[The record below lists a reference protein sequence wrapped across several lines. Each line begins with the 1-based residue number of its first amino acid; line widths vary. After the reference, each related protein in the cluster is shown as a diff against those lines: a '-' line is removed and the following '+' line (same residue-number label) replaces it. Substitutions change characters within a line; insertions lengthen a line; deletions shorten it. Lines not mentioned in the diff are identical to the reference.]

1 MKNFIKDKKI
11 KKRPKKEVSLSKKLV
26 NIISVI
32 LLLVLTAIIFTTYKG
47 LDLIYL
53 AYSAVKTYY
62 AAGEIEKVFESGD
75 SDDFSH
81 QMDIIERSYELNI
94 EIYNKNNQLVY
105 SSAYKGEMSNP
116 PYDENT
122 VILPPFIQKDYEM
135 VVDLG
140 SSSNNAF
147 NLSRDTENGANTEY
161 LVCTW
166 HTEDNLTFK
175 LFKLKTVVDSTAQLT
190 VIFISV
196 ISFILISIA
205 LIVIIVFVRRT
216 VKPLNDMS
224 NITEKMAMLD
234 FSHKCSPSD
243 ITEISILANS
253 INNMSDALKEAL
265 ADLRQKNKKL
275 QEDIEQEKTI
285 DQLRQVFISGASH
298 ELKTPIAIIQG
309 YAEGLQMFLDSDPET
324 AKNYCDIIISETGRM
339 NNLVMKLLD
348 IIKYESGEYTPSY
361 EAFNLF
367 ELIEDWLTRNSE
379 ILKEKGITSVNTVNS
394 DFIAYGDSFIL
405 STVVNNYLSN
415 AVSHV
420 CGDMIIKVSAEE
432 IDGCRYRVSIFNTGI
447 PIAAKDIGKI
457 WDNFYRADKAM
468 SRSQGRFGLGLAIV
482 ASIQKLHKQDYGVI
496 NHEDGVEFWF
506 DVKKYDSE
514 QKSDGGD
521 RK

>member
-1 MKNFIKDKKI
+1 
-11 KKRPKKEVSLSKKLV
+11 
-26 NIISVI
+26 
-32 LLLVLTAIIFTTYKG
+32 
-47 LDLIYL
+47 
-53 AYSAVKTYY
+53 
-62 AAGEIEKVFESGD
+62 
-75 SDDFSH
+75 
-81 QMDIIERSYELNI
+81 
-94 EIYNKNNQLVY
+94 
-105 SSAYKGEMSNP
+105 
-116 PYDENT
+116 
-122 VILPPFIQKDYEM
+122 
-135 VVDLG
+135 
-140 SSSNNAF
+140 
-147 NLSRDTENGANTEY
+147 
-161 LVCTW
+161 
-166 HTEDNLTFK
+166 
-175 LFKLKTVVDSTAQLT
+175 
-190 VIFISV
+190 
-196 ISFILISIA
+196 
-205 LIVIIVFVRRT
+205 
-216 VKPLNDMS
+216 
-224 NITEKMAMLD
+224 
-234 FSHKCSPSD
+234 
-243 ITEISILANS
+243 
-253 INNMSDALKEAL
+253 
-265 ADLRQKNKKL
+265 
-275 QEDIEQEKTI
+275 
-285 DQLRQVFISGASH
+285 
-298 ELKTPIAIIQG
+298 
-309 YAEGLQMFLDSDPET
+309 
-324 AKNYCDIIISETGRM
+324 
-339 NNLVMKLLD
+339 MKLLD